1 MYNLT
6 PMTSAITHFP
16 NLEVVTALAIFHYL
30 LLFCR
35 IGSAIMLMPG
45 IGETFVPPTIRA
57 LLALFITLVV
67 YLPLKD
73 TLPPQPDNL
82 AQLFGLICTEIF
94 IGLFIGSAARMLL
107 AVMHI
112 VGMFASLQS
121 GLSNSVFYDPSQG
134 TQNVSVGT
142 FLTMLSITLLLA
154 SDMHHFMLLGII
166 DSYHTFKAGDLPPV
180 GDFSD
185 FSARLFSD
193 SFRAAFMISAPV
205 MVVGFFMYVAGG
217 IMSRLMPS
225 LQIFFLIVPVQ
236 IAVTF
241 LIMALTLSA
250 GMMWYLNFFKEGLS
264 KIFAVG

>member
-1 MYNLT
+1 MYNLK

-16 NLEVVTALAIFHYL
+16 NLETLTALAIFHYF

-73 TLPPQPDNL
+73 SLPAQPENL
-82 AQLFGLICTEIF
+82 ARLFGLVCTEIF
-94 IGLFIGSAARMLL
+94 VGLFLGGTARILL

-121 GLSNSVFYDPSQG
+121 GLANSVFYDPSQG

-142 FLTMLSITLLLA
+142 FLTILSITLLFA

-166 DSYHTFKAGDLPPV
+166 DSYHTFKAGNLPPV

-185 FSARLFSD
+185 FSARIFGD
-193 SFRAAFMISAPV
+193 SFRAAFMISAPM

-217 IMSRLMPS
+217 LMSRLMPS
-225 LQIFFLIVPVQ
+225 IQIFFLIVPVQ

-241 LIMALTLSA
+241 LILALTLSA
-250 GMMWYLNFFKEGLS
+250 AMMWYLNFFKEGLS
-264 KIFAVG
+264 RLFSVG